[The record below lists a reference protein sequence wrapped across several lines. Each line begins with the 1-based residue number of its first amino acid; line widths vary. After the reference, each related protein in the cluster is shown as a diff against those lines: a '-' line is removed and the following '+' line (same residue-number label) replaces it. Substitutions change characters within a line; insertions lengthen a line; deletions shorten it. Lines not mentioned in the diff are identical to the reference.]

1 LPEVLGQ
8 AEPASGEAELADS
21 TSEHTETPCPS
32 DHDYT
37 FGTKTTEEQLQAAND
52 RITFLEHQLELEKKK
67 LFCLKRFAGND
78 HKIRKY
84 TGFNSS
90 QVFQSVFD
98 VLQPT
103 AERMIRWSQMSRN
116 AADVAK
122 CTTDRFRCESLTL
135 VDQFFLFMTRIKVGF
150 DEATLSDL
158 FNVSQST
165 VSRTLITWANYLYC
179 VLAAVTVWP
188 SRQAVQNKMPE
199 CFKDFYPMCRVILDC
214 TEIRVQT
221 PSSKVLNS
229 MAYSHYKGTT
239 TYKSL
244 VGISPCGAVTFVSS
258 LFTGS
263 ISDKDLCVRS
273 KLVDLIE
280 VGDQVMVDKGF
291 TIQDLL
297 DKKGASLVI
306 PPFLREEE
314 QFQSSEVIMTQQI
327 ARLRVHVERAIRRVK
342 EFKILQ
348 QIIPLTIA
356 GSVSQLWTVFALLT
370 NFRGP
375 LFYT

>member
-1 LPEVLGQ
+1 
-8 AEPASGEAELADS
+8 
-21 TSEHTETPCPS
+21 
-32 DHDYT
+32 
-37 FGTKTTEEQLQAAND
+37 
-52 RITFLEHQLELEKKK
+52 
-67 LFCLKRFAGND
+67 
-78 HKIRKY
+78 
-84 TGFNSS
+84 
-90 QVFQSVFD
+90 
-98 VLQPT
+98 
-103 AERMIRWSQMSRN
+103 
-116 AADVAK
+116 
-122 CTTDRFRCESLTL
+122 
-135 VDQFFLFMTRIKVGF
+135 
-150 DEATLSDL
+150 
-158 FNVSQST
+158 
-165 VSRTLITWANYLYC
+165 
-179 VLAAVTVWP
+179 
-188 SRQAVQNKMPE
+188 
-199 CFKDFYPMCRVILDC
+199 
-214 TEIRVQT
+214 
-221 PSSKVLNS
+221 

-356 GSVSQLWTVFALLT
+356 GSVSQLWTVCALLT

-375 LFYT
+375 LF